1 MRFVVVVLAL
11 VAFGACK
18 KGPEHQPAPAEAPA
32 VKLAPE
38 DIVTIQRGELETG
51 PRISGTLEAATRSV
65 VRAEVG
71 GTVLQVGPELGQAV
85 KKGDLLARVEAK
97 ALGSVT
103 TSAQSGVAA
112 AEAQLDLA
120 RREVQRTEALV
131 KGGAIAQRELD
142 RAQSQVTAA
151 EAQVKQARAQLASSQ
166 SQLGDATVRSPIAG
180 VVARRSVSVGDVVS
194 PGAQLYEVID
204 PRTMRLDA
212 SVASDNLSAIAPGKS
227 VDFEVRGYPN
237 QRFAGTIAR
246 VAPAADPVTRQ
257 IQVLVDIPNP
267 GGKLVAG
274 LYAEGR
280 VSVEKR
286 EALLVPLA
294 AVDMS
299 GDQPS
304 VLRVKNGVV
313 ERAAIATG
321 LRDERAEVIEVTNG
335 VAAGDVLLLSRATK
349 NIAPGTRVEIAGS
362 APKQA
367 AAPTPPVDAGTPP
380 VAKPETK

>member
-1 MRFVVVVLAL
+1 MRYLVVVLAL
-11 VAFGACK
+11 VAFGCK
-18 KGPEHQPAPAEAPA
+18 KGAQHQAAPAETPA

-38 DIVTIQRGELETG
+38 DVVTIKRGELETG

-103 TSAQSGVAA
+103 TSAQGGVAA

-131 KGGAIAQRELD
+131 KGGALAQRELD

-151 EAQVKQARAQLASSQ
+151 VAQVKQARAQLASSQ

-180 VVARRSVSVGDVVS
+180 VVARRSVNVGDVVS

-204 PRTMRLDA
+204 PKTMRLDA
-212 SVASDNLSAIAPGKS
+212 SVASDNLSAIAPGKA
-227 VDFEVRGYPN
+227 VDFEVRGYPD

-313 ERAAIATG
+313 ERAVIATG
-321 LRDERAEVIEVTNG
+321 LRDERAEVVEVTNG
-335 VAAGDVLLLSRATK
+335 VAVGDVLLLSRATK
-349 NIAPGTRVEIAGS
+349 NIAPGAKVEIVGS

-367 AAPTPPVDAGTPP
+367 ATPAPPVDAGVAP

>member
-1 MRFVVVVLAL
+1 MRYLVVVALAL
-11 VAFGACK
+11 VCACK
-18 KGPEHQPAPAEAPA
+18 KGPEKAPAQTEAPTI
-32 VKLAPE
+32 KLAPE
-38 DIVTIQRGELETG
+38 DIVTVGRGQLETG

-103 TSAQSGVAA
+103 TSAQGGVASA
-112 AEAQLDLA
+112 QAQLDLA
-120 RREVQRTEALV
+120 RREVERTEALV
-131 KGGAIAQRELD
+131 KGGALAQRELD
-142 RAQSQVTAA
+142 RAKSQVTAA
-151 EAQVKQARAQLASSQ
+151 EAQVQQARAQLASSQ
-166 SQLGDATVRSPIAG
+166 SQLGDATVRAPISG

-204 PRTMRLDA
+204 PSTMRLDA
-212 SVASDNLSAIAPGKS
+212 SVASDNLSAIAPGKA
-227 VDFEVRGYPN
+227 VDFEVRGYPD

-286 EALLVPLA
+286 EALLVPLSV
-294 AVDMS
+294 VDMS

-313 ERAAIATG
+313 ERAVIATG
-321 LRDERAEVIEVTNG
+321 VRDERAEVVEVTNG
-335 VAAGDVLLLSRATK
+335 VAPGDILLMARATK
-349 NIAPGTRVEIAGS
+349 NVGPGAKVELAN

-367 AAPTPPVDAGTPP
+367 AAPAPDAGAPP
-380 VAKPETK
+380 VAKPEAK

>member
-1 MRFVVVVLAL
+1 MV
-11 VAFGACK
+11 GCK
-18 KGPEHQPAPAEAPA
+18 KGPEHQAAPAETPA

-38 DIVTIQRGELETG
+38 DVVTIKRGELETG

-65 VRAEVG
+65 VRAEIG
-71 GTVLQVGPELGQAV
+71 GTVLQVGPELGQSV

-103 TSAQSGVAA
+103 TSAQGGVAA

-131 KGGAIAQRELD
+131 KGGALAQRELD

-180 VVARRSVSVGDVVS
+180 VVARRSVNVGDVVS

-204 PRTMRLDA
+204 PKTMRLDA

-227 VDFEVRGYPN
+227 VDFEVRGYPG

-280 VSVEKR
+280 VSIEKR

-294 AVDMS
+294 VVDMS

-313 ERAAIATG
+313 ERAVIATG

-335 VAAGDVLLLSRATK
+335 VAAGDVLLMSRATK
-349 NIAPGTRVEIAGS
+349 NIAPGTKVEIAGS

-367 AAPTPPVDAGTPP
+367 ATPPPAVDAGTAP